1 MFISLTQSKKC
12 SERYLMCNIPKKIIA
27 SGCHFFKKI
36 DEVLWRITWE
46 VGVTLYFSIHFA
58 LVVIQKTKNGSFVY
72 FSADFRH
79 SKVRKEEKTSA

>member
-1 MFISLTQSKKC
+1 M
-12 SERYLMCNIPKKIIA
+12 
-27 SGCHFFKKI
+27 
-36 DEVLWRITWE
+36 
-46 VGVTLYFSIHFA
+46 LYFSIHFA